1 MKVEPANRV
10 DKIKVELAD
19 RVNEMKVEPNQY
31 EAANRVGL
39 QVSPGSEGVSRT
51 AKQ

>member
-31 EAANRVGL
+31 EAANRVGFCPN
-39 QVSPGSEGVSRT
+39 PGLAR
-51 AKQ
+51 